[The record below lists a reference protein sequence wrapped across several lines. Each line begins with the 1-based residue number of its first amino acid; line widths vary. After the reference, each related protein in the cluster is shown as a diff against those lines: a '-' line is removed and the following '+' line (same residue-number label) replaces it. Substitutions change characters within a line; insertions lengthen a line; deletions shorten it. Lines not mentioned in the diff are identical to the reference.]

1 MTFPTPSRIS
11 AKPCGAGVFA
21 ITLAAFFAGCLVTSP
36 VGAATV
42 RGFSSC
48 ADWLEERKKEDSD
61 MEESWVMGYLSGANM
76 FMTSRKDIMKMMEPK
91 EIHAWIDGYCR
102 ANPTGDTADAA
113 GALVKELQKR

>member
-1 MTFPTPSRIS
+1 MTSPTPSRVT
-11 AKPCGAGVFA
+11 ALPFGAGVLA
-21 ITLAAFFAGCLVTSP
+21 IALAALLAGCLVTGS
-36 VGAATV
+36 VEAATV

-61 MEESWVMGYLSGANM
+61 MEESWVMGYLPGANM
-76 FMTSRKDIMKMMEPK
+76 FITSRKDILKMMEPK

-102 ANPTGDTADAA
+102 ANPTGDTADGA

>member
-21 ITLAAFFAGCLVTSP
+21 IALAAFFAGCLVTSP